1 MYRRHPD
8 AGFTLL
14 ELLVAMAI
22 FAISAWLAYGGL
34 RQVLSGRD
42 LLLPQLAAQTAQ
54 WRALGLLTADL
65 DNLAPRPIRDALGS
79 PRPALESGGASI
91 SLLELTRRD
100 PARALL
106 SGQPELARIGYRLE
120 DGRLVREVWPVL
132 DRVQGTVPA
141 QQVLLEQ
148 VQSLSLQFLDARQ
161 GSQWNRFWPPQ
172 DGGDQ
177 LTRLPRGLIFTL
189 RFADGRELRRVL
201 RPVAAP

>member
-1 MYRRHPD
+1 MSRRLPET
-8 AGFTLL
+8 GFTLL

-34 RQVLSGRD
+34 RQVLAGRD
-42 LLLPQLAAQTAQ
+42 VLLPQLAAQTAR

-65 DNLAPRPIRDALGS
+65 DNLAPRPIRDALGT
-79 PRPALESGGASI
+79 PRPALESGGASV

-106 SGQPELARIGYRLE
+106 AGQPELARIGYRLE

-132 DRVQGTVPA
+132 DRVQSTVPA
-141 QQVLLEQ
+141 QQVLLDK
-148 VQSLSLQFLDARQ
+148 VQSLSLQFLDGRQ
-161 GSQWNRFWPPQ
+161 GSQWNNFWPPLN
-172 DGGDQ
+172 GGDQ

-189 RFADGRELRRVL
+189 RFEDGRELRRVL
-201 RPVAAP
+201 RPAAAP